1 MKVRLK
7 EQLWLCNIEGLSHEA
22 SECEPF
28 LMGGKDPLQSKIK
41 TLIKLIKQQN
51 DRIGEFLEKLH
62 WQQ

>member
-28 LMGGKDPLQSKIK
+28 LMGGKDPL
-41 TLIKLIKQQN
+41 
-51 DRIGEFLEKLH
+51 
-62 WQQ
+62 